1 MRGIRNW
8 SQLRARWVI
17 YQIRADVTQCQNA
30 SRVSPPAMKCSHSAD
45 TWIAAALLTGRGS
58 VAGRNKGEA
67 SSPMGSPIAPPGE
80 KSGAFRCIVA
90 SDGRKNWRERRRRAD
105 YPGQYNVAYQ
115 AQSPLSRSDGS

>member
-1 MRGIRNW
+1 MRGIGNW

-17 YQIRADVTQCQNA
+17 HQIRADATQCQNA
-30 SRVSPPAMKCSHSAD
+30 SGVSPPAMKRSQSTD

-58 VAGRNKGEA
+58 VAGRNKEEA
-67 SSPMGSPIAPPGE
+67 SSPIGSPTAPPDE

-90 SDGRKNWRERRRRAD
+90 SDGRKNWRERRCRAD
-105 YPGQYNVAYQ
+105 YPGQCNVAYQ

>member
-1 MRGIRNW
+1 MRIRKW

-17 YQIRADVTQCQNA
+17 YQIRADATQCQSA
-30 SRVSPPAMKCSHSAD
+30 SGVSPPAMKRSQSTD

-58 VAGRNKGEA
+58 VARRNKEEA
-67 SSPMGSPIAPPGE
+67 SSPMGSPIAPPDE

-105 YPGQYNVAYQ
+105 YPGQYNAAFR